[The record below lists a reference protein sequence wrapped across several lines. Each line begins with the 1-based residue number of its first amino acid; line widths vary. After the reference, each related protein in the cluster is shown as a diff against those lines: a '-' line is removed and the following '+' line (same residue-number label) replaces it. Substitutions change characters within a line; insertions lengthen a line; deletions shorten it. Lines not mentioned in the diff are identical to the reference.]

1 MAALFHYKCIRL
13 NFKLKKRKIFTW
25 LSVSRHIFT
34 WLTWSHFKTLKTL
47 SLSLSLCLFCH
58 ALNRTMKETC
68 LIILYEGLGWPIVSG
83 CVLSWDS
90 CNAETQ
96 QGEAGSCLSIYI
108 SLFSNNTKLWT
119 SQVQQD
125 FALSHPKTIPA
136 KSYLYYGFILLLIVQ
151 VRWNVH
157 INLVSEWR
165 EQGCK

>member
-13 NFKLKKRKIFTW
+13 DFKLKRKEKY
-25 LSVSRHIFT
+25 
-34 WLTWSHFKTLKTL
+34 SHDFLFLDKFSHDSHEVVLKPWKH

-136 KSYLYYGFILLLIVQ
+136 RFYLYYGFILLLIVQ
-151 VRWNVH
+151 VR
-157 INLVSEWR
+157 
-165 EQGCK
+165 